1 MIDHRLL
8 AVTLREKSTSSGIKR
23 SGILLSRHW
32 QDLPSGQRAGSWLLD
47 LHHQL
52 WTGNPTE
59 RGYVLP
65 DNKKI
70 NLAKHKDSAQYI
82 NKACCLGVLLGVLYP
97 CFARDQC
104 MILIRVPMYQRLTK
118 RAVPLKKSASV
129 ELFICWRMA
138 VYCSP
143 TSPLYICLLTTINIV
158 NKGEISSLQRVS
170 MAYRDFTKS
179 LQDIRFH
186 LL

>member
-1 MIDHRLL
+1 MGHDCIINNSIYIINFGQETQQKEVMIYQTTTKLIWQSIKTQRSIQTKP
-8 AVTLREKSTSSGIKR
+8 AVQVFFFGCYTY
-23 SGILLSRHW
+23 
-32 QDLPSGQRAGSWLLD
+32 PS
-47 LHHQL
+47 
-52 WTGNPTE
+52 
-59 RGYVLP
+59 
-65 DNKKI
+65 
-70 NLAKHKDSAQYI
+70 
-82 NKACCLGVLLGVLYP
+82 
-97 CFARDQC
+97 FARDRC
-104 MILIRVPMYQRLTK
+104 MILIRVPMYQRPTK

-143 TSPLYICLLTTINIV
+143 TSPLYICLLTTINKV

-170 MAYRDFTKS
+170 VAYRDFTKS

>member
-1 MIDHRLL
+1 MIASLITRF
-8 AVTLREKSTSSGIKR
+8 TSSTLDRKPNRKR
-23 SGILLSRHW
+23 
-32 QDLPSGQRAGSWLLD
+32 
-47 LHHQL
+47 L
-52 WTGNPTE
+52 W
-59 RGYVLP
+59 LP
-65 DNKKI
+65 DNNKI
-70 NLAKHKDSAQYI
+70 NLAKHKDSTQYT

-97 CFARDQC
+97 SFARDRC
-104 MILIRVPMYQRLTK
+104 MILIRVPMYQRPTK

-170 MAYRDFTKS
+170 VAYRDITKS
-179 LQDIRFH
+179 LRDIRFH